1 MSTEASVVRVD
12 AQELRDLAAL
22 ALTGRGATLAHARI
36 QADHLVAAELR
47 GHPSHG
53 LRRLDVL
60 VARIEKGLIDPVSQ
74 PVPQW
79 TAAAALTVDGAR
91 GFGPVVAYGAIAA
104 LRERLPE
111 TGVAIAAL
119 HRTHHLGIL
128 APYVEQLAA
137 AGLVGLMLSSTEGL
151 VHPWGGVGALLG
163 TNPIA
168 IGVPASG
175 GDLAVD
181 MSTGAVSAGKILD
194 YRAKGMTLPDGWAVD
209 VAGHETTDAAA
220 AAAGAISPFGGPK
233 GYALGLAFGAIVGS
247 LTGTALGPDVHGTL
261 DTAAEVSKGDVIIAI
276 DPVLF
281 AGSDMRASLGDYFG
295 LIRRSGADGSTVTV
309 PGDRARANRDES
321 LQNGVPLSTDV
332 WSRLLELAEATD
344 LTGVG
349 SVRIGSEDRP

>member
-1 MSTEASVVRVD
+1 MSGDPSAVRVD
-12 AQELRDLAAL
+12 ARELRDLAAR
-22 ALTGRGATLAHARI
+22 ALTRRGATTEHART

-60 VARIEKGLIDPVSQ
+60 VARIERGLIDPASQ
-74 PVPQW
+74 PELQW

-91 GFGPVVAYGAIAA
+91 GFGPVVAYQAIAA
-104 LRERLPE
+104 LRGRLPE
-111 TGVAIAAL
+111 TGVAVAAL

-128 APYVEQLAA
+128 APYMEQLAA
-137 AGLVGLMLSSTEGL
+137 VGLVGLMLSSTEGL

-209 VAGHETTDAAA
+209 AAGHRTTDAAEA
-220 AAAGAISPFGGPK
+220 AEGAISPFGGAK
-233 GYALGLAFGAIVGS
+233 GYALGLAFGAIVGA

-261 DTAAEVSKGDVIIAI
+261 DTDSEVTKGDVIIAI
-276 DPVLF
+276 DPVAF
-281 AGSDMRASLGDYFG
+281 AGSDTRTALGDYFA
-295 LIRRSGADGSTVTV
+295 LIRGSGADGSTVTV
-309 PGDRARANRDES
+309 PGDRARAARDRSSAE
-321 LQNGVPLSTDV
+321 GVALSADV
-332 WSRLLELAEATD
+332 WARLNELSEAVD
-344 LTGVG
+344 PAVAD
-349 SVRIGSEDRP
+349 RNEDPS